1 MTEERS
7 SMLVSIKTKLMNIE
21 IRVILAFF
29 VVVSLIWIFF
39 ILANAVNAGTT
50 QKLDVKIIE
59 YFRNPADNS
68 PAGPVWLPDV
78 MRDITSLGG
87 GTVITIITLIV
98 IFYLII
104 NKKYNEMILVL
115 TAVIGGA
122 VIGFGL
128 KEIFG
133 RERPDLIFR
142 LVDVKSLSFPSGHS
156 MMSTVI
162 YLSLAALLS
171 RIERERKVRVYIISV
186 ALFLSFIIGLSRIYL
201 GVHYPTDVIG
211 GWTIGLA
218 WAAICWFFAK
228 YLQRKNVIEQS

>member
-29 VVVSLIWIFF
+29 VVVSLIWVFF

-104 NKKYNEMILVL
+104 NKKYNASLKIHGYIEFVYELINISDV
-115 TAVIGGA
+115 VITKCGA
-122 VIGFGL
+122 STFM
-128 KEIFG
+128 EI
-133 RERPDLIFR
+133 
-142 LVDVKSLSFPSGHS
+142 
-156 MMSTVI
+156 
-162 YLSLAALLS
+162 
-171 RIERERKVRVYIISV
+171 IISGKIPVITSYIWEQEKGNKDFVVRNEMGVYVKKIRDLHKVLDNVLSKKEVYERNIENAGIRNGAEEV
-186 ALFLSFIIGLSRIYL
+186 ADFLSVR
-201 GVHYPTDVIG
+201 
-211 GWTIGLA
+211 
-218 WAAICWFFAK
+218 
-228 YLQRKNVIEQS
+228 